1 LHSPEHF
8 ITWLDELLERG
19 AAIQRDTSYNAAD
32 WLSIPQFDGWSAAVE
47 QFLIELLGP
56 ESVYY
61 LRFRDAAFKVGVV
74 KEGQRASCL
83 QVLLSLRDDL
93 VKGRLISFRKLVTA
107 EVFSDFLD
115 MAEHLL
121 ANGYKDPSA
130 SLIGAVL
137 EIGLRDIAS
146 GNELKVGARDDLTAL
161 NNRLAEAAVYSRLV
175 QKSINVWIAI
185 RNYADHGQF
194 EQYAAEDVKSMHT
207 GVREFLGR
215 FQ

>member
-1 LHSPEHF
+1 
-8 ITWLDELLERG
+8 
-19 AAIQRDTSYNAAD
+19 
-32 WLSIPQFDGWSAAVE
+32 
-47 QFLIELLGP
+47 
-56 ESVYY
+56 
-61 LRFRDAAFKVGVV
+61 
-74 KEGQRASCL
+74 
-83 QVLLSLRDDL
+83 
-93 VKGRLISFRKLVTA
+93 LISFRKLVTA